1 MHVAVAGMGDVDDA
15 DLVAAADF
23 HDPAEDARQ
32 LRPRHHAVLD
42 EVAGAEAAHGADGQF
57 AALPQQLALGRRGG
71 LDDLAGLVA
80 AAERR

>member
-15 DLVAAADF
+15 DLVPAADF
-23 HDPAEDARQ
+23 RDPAEDVRQ

-42 EVAGAEAAHGADGQF
+42 QVAGAQAAHGADRRL

-71 LDDLAGLVA
+71 LDDLAGLVV